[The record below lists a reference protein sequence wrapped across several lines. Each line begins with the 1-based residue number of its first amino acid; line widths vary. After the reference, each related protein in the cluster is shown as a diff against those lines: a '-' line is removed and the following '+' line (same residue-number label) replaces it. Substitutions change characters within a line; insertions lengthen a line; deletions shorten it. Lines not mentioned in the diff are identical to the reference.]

1 MRITFTARHFKT
13 SDRLKDFATVE
24 VQRLKKYY
32 EPILDTEIILDYI
45 KQDQVA
51 EIVVKVF
58 GTRLRVVAKSE
69 DMYKSIKL
77 AVDKLERKL
86 LKYKEKHRHFSND
99 RIAENIEE
107 ASV

>member
-13 SDRLKDFATVE
+13 SDRLKEYATAE

-45 KQDQVA
+45 KQQQVA
-51 EIVVKVF
+51 EIVVKVY
-58 GTRLRVVAKSE
+58 GTKLKVVTKSE
-69 DMYKSIKL
+69 DLYKSISL

-86 LKYKEKHRHFSND
+86 VKYKEKHRHFSNE
-99 RIAENIEE
+99 RIAENIEDM
-107 ASV
+107 AV